1 MKRWIK
7 LETTYKSPE
16 RPHVFSKVPFVTF
29 EPANPKSIGNIH
41 RVSNLVFSVSSYILV
56 LRSRLTFRKLYLDFK
71 ELFKLEIA
79 AKAPEITH
87 FILVHFFKSKC
98 DKVKT

>member
-1 MKRWIK
+1 M
-7 LETTYKSPE
+7 
-16 RPHVFSKVPFVTF
+16 PFVTF
-29 EPANPKSIGNIH
+29 EPANLESIGDIH
-41 RVSNLVFSVSSYILV
+41 RASNLAFSVSSYIL
-56 LRSRLTFRKLYLDFK
+56 LLRLTFRKIYVDFK